1 MVVHARSSAL
11 GSVNLAGYIVAW
23 LASVVIIVGSVA
35 PWFTAA
41 AFLSVPGTQSI
52 GKYTLA
58 MGGLA
63 AVVLLIKAATPSRWP
78 LVAAAVIGIICLLTT
93 VVALVKASS
102 LIPAEDQQNG
112 IVSIGWGLWMTLV
125 GTVLLVVG
133 SIVADLVASPAA
145 ILRTD
150 LEPSRSAVDDAT
162 IDWADRATTP
172 FFIVAI
178 AFGGLVAIAVW
189 LDLLFGV
196 TLLP

>member
-1 MVVHARSSAL
+1 MVVQARSSAL

-41 AFLSVPGTQSI
+41 AFLSVPGTQSV

-58 MGGLA
+58 LGGLA

-78 LVAAAVIGIICLLTT
+78 LVAAAVTGIVCLLTA

-102 LIPAEDQQNG
+102 LIPAEDLQNG

-133 SIVADLVASPAA
+133 CIVAEIVASPGA
-145 ILRTD
+145 ILGTD
-150 LEPSRSAVDDAT
+150 LAPSRSSVEDVP
-162 IDWADRATTP
+162 IDWTDRATTP

-178 AFGGLVAIAVW
+178 AFGGLVAIGVW

>member
-1 MVVHARSSAL
+1 MVV
-11 GSVNLAGYIVAW
+11 
-23 LASVVIIVGSVA
+23 IVGSVA

-41 AFLSVPGTQSI
+41 AFFSVPGTQSV

-58 MGGLA
+58 LGGIA

-78 LVAAAVIGIICLLTT
+78 LVAAAVIGIVCLLTA
-93 VVALVKASS
+93 VVALIKASS

-133 SIVADLVASPAA
+133 CIVAEIVASGA
-145 ILRTD
+145 ILGTD
-150 LEPSRSAVDDAT
+150 VEPSQSAVDDVP
-162 IDWADRATTP
+162 IDWTDRATTP

>member
-41 AFLSVPGTQSI
+41 FLSVPGTQSI
-52 GKYTLA
+52 GMYTLA

-78 LVAAAVIGIICLLTT
+78 LVAVAVIGIICLLTT

-145 ILRTD
+145 ILGTD
-150 LEPSRSAVDDAT
+150 LEPSRSTVDDAP